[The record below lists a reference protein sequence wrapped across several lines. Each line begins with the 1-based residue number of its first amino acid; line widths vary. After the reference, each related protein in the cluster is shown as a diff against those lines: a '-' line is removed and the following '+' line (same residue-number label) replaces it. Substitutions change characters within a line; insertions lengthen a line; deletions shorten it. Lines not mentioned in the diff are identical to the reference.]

1 MMVQINSYVTLEE
14 ANAYFDIRVEGQ
26 AWESLDNKEAQLVSA
41 SDDFDALFPLK
52 DDLNRK
58 MREGET
64 IPESVKK
71 AVCMLVIVNND
82 DSATEQMTK
91 RIKIGPIEEEYQVT
105 DTTQQNDP
113 YSKIR
118 SILGDLIQSN
128 NQIFRRMYR

>member
-1 MMVQINSYVTLEE
+1 MMGQINSYVTLEE
-14 ANAYFDIRVEGQ
+14 ADAYFDIRVEGKV
-26 AWESLDNKEAQLVSA
+26 WESLDNKEAQLVSA

-58 MREGET
+58 MREGKT
-64 IPESVKK
+64 IPESIKK
-71 AVCMLVIVNND
+71 AVCMLVVVNND
-82 DSATEQMTK
+82 DSATEQTLK
-91 RIKIGPIEEEYQVT
+91 KVVIGPITEEYQESAIA
-105 DTTQQNDP
+105 QANDP